1 MTVLSIVKRELNSYF
16 TSFIMYVVL
25 AVFLIISGYFFYTNL
40 VMYVLFAGSGVSI
53 DLWEYMFN
61 DISYML
67 LLLLPLVTMRL
78 FAEEKKLGTIELLF
92 TCPLRDADILFGKYL
107 ASLLVLA
114 LMLLLT
120 ALYPLLFARIHFLDV
135 PILLTGY
142 AGLFLLG
149 ACFLACGI
157 LISSLT
163 ENQIVAAL
171 SNGRAVDSVLVY

>member
-78 FAEEKKLGTIELLF
+78 FAEEKKLGEYKALEP
-92 TCPLRDADILFGKYL
+92 CYDHSSGKYL
-107 ASLLVLA
+107 SFEEWLDQLLRKWE
-114 LMLLLT
+114 T
-120 ALYPLLFARIHFLDV
+120 
-135 PILLTGY
+135 
-142 AGLFLLG
+142 
-149 ACFLACGI
+149 
-157 LISSLT
+157 
-163 ENQIVAAL
+163 L
-171 SNGRAVDSVLVY
+171 SVS